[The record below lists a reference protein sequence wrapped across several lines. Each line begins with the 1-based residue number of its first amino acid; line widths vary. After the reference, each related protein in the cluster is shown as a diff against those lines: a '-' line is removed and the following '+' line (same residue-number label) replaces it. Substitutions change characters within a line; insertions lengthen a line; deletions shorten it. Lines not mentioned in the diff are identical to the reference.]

1 VSCDTDD
8 NHITFQNNS
17 LKQFANNRLQAV
29 PEPVGY
35 EVAPANTANNSSRN
49 DVSSANAML
58 LRLRGNGSAGNGLVL
73 PPAVDDRTYGS
84 DDEDYD
90 DNDR

>member
-1 VSCDTDD
+1 
-8 NHITFQNNS
+8 
-17 LKQFANNRLQAV
+17 V
-29 PEPVGY
+29 PEPVGF
-35 EVAPANTANNSSRN
+35 EVAPANN
-49 DVSSANAML
+49 DISNANAML

-73 PPAVDDRTYGS
+73 PPVVDDRTYGS